1 MGKDVDERS
10 QHYVDCR
17 CKCLEKFNDGEKSN
31 ILKEFNEL
39 AEHEKQNIYLRGCI
53 SVKEENTIRRKQSQA
68 VPKTFCSSYSYTIKE
83 TGSPI
88 PVCKNAFCALH
99 GIKESRLKKKVLDFE
114 EPLQDLRGKH
124 GHHKKLNDE
133 IRQTIRQH
141 ISSFPAR
148 ESHYSRADN
157 RKRIYLTSDLNISE
171 IFRLFLEQHPDMKT
185 IAKEWIYRDIFNY
198 EFNISFGFPR
208 TDVCDTC
215 EKFNADI
222 KFATVN
228 RNNDLV
234 LKLRT
239 EHEVHKRKGDAFYE
253 QIRED
258 KHLALSTDDTQV
270 IAMDFQKNLLLPV
283 TGIGQEYYKR
293 QLAVH
298 NLGIHDVCSGNASM
312 YIYAENFAH
321 KGPNEVLSCLEHYI
335 DELPESIRKLVIFT
349 DNCFS
354 QNKNRYIVAFL
365 QNLCNT
371 KLSEVVIKYPI
382 PGHSRMPCDRDFGR
396 IEKKKLKTDKFHKPS
411 DLVNLIAKSS
421 INSSWKIV
429 YVEHPFTD
437 NLEMDSRPV
446 VRVKDFKSSLDKV
459 IKAPEGIASL
469 RGILFERLKNPVGR
483 SSMTG
488 PLTSTLN
495 LLKRGK
501 SMSTLKSAIID
512 CPLAFNGFLPIKKA
526 KFNDIMSLLSH
537 VHLPESVTFY
547 TSLKPIEMSPEE
559 DEQADDFE

>member
-1 MGKDVDERS
+1 M
-10 QHYVDCR
+10 
-17 CKCLEKFNDGEKSN
+17 
-31 ILKEFNEL
+31 
-39 AEHEKQNIYLRGCI
+39 
-53 SVKEENTIRRKQSQA
+53 
-68 VPKTFCSSYSYTIKE
+68 
-83 TGSPI
+83 
-88 PVCKNAFCALH
+88 
-99 GIKESRLKKKVLDFE
+99 
-114 EPLQDLRGKH
+114 H

-171 IFRLFLEQHPDMKT
+171 IFRLFLQQHPDMKT

-258 KHLALSTDDTQV
+258 KHLALSSDDTQV

-371 KLSEVVIKYPI
+371 KLVKLLLSTLFLVTAECHVTETLAGLK
-382 PGHSRMPCDRDFGR
+382 
-396 IEKKKLKTDKFHKPS
+396 KKKLKTDKFHKPS

-495 LLKRGK
+495 LLKRG
-501 SMSTLKSAIID
+501 
-512 CPLAFNGFLPIKKA
+512 
-526 KFNDIMSLLSH
+526 
-537 VHLPESVTFY
+537 
-547 TSLKPIEMSPEE
+547 
-559 DEQADDFE
+559 